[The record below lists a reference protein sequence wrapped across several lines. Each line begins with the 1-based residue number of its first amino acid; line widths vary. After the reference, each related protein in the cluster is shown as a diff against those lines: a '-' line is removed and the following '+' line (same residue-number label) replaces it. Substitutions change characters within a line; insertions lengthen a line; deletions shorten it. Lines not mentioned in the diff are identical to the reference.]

1 MQHRKPARLDLEHE
15 GALFQAAHDDLLPD
29 TKYDLNPLHHIITA
43 LAQAEPFYWMVF
55 IVIVNKFTHVRCN
68 YIVILSAGS
77 TYPQLGFPGRHGAGS
92 TSRCSRFATPRR
104 LAVRRPPRRHLGA
117 QVARADLHLLAP
129 ARLRERLIK
138 SRFTYVSH
146 G

>member
-55 IVIVNKFTHVRCN
+55 IVIVNKFTHVRC
-68 YIVILSAGS
+68 
-77 TYPQLGFPGRHGAGS
+77 RHGAGS